1 MRLVPVLLASLTLAL
16 GAFAGT
22 AYAYFS
28 ATGSGTGRAK
38 VGAITA
44 VTVLPATGSPTTSL
58 FPGQPATLRLTLR
71 NPNPVTLIVT
81 GISQHGTVGITGT
94 AACTEANAGV
104 SVPTEISLG
113 ITLAPGTHSFT
124 IPTGAQMATASA
136 SACQGASFH
145 IPVTVTVKTS

>member
-1 MRLVPVLLASLTLAL
+1 MPALVVALTLVL

-28 ATGSGTGRAK
+28 ATGSGTGKAR

-44 VTVLPATGSPTTSL
+44 VTVLPATGSPSTSL
-58 FPGQPATLRLTLR
+58 FPGQSATLRLTLN

-81 GISQHGTVGITGT
+81 GISQDGAVGVTGT
-94 AACTEANAGV
+94 AACTQANAGV